1 MPVHYIYGAF
11 DDKGKLHKVVIGRY
25 YDNLVKWAAQRGY
38 MVKGLYASENDPT

>member
-1 MPVHYIYGAF
+1 MKIHHIYGAF
-11 DDKGKLHKVVIGRY
+11 DAKGNLRKVHIGRY